1 MPMLPKSD
9 LQTFVNGIFFG
20 ENSDKPEFVRI
31 PLNQK
36 KCDDFF
42 SGETTSVLV
51 PDYAKFLGNA
61 HPGRSWMRYN
71 PLKDYEQLE
80 DTLFFNYRDNFF
92 NDGSQPNRCIQKATD
107 YMNYHSWAGPLFV
120 YKENSD
126 IESKF
131 SDIEMKDFSNVLTF
145 LSNYGTPGMRW

>member
-1 MPMLPKSD
+1 MLPKSD

-31 PLNQK
+31 PLNRE

-42 SGETTSVLV
+42 GGTTSFLV
-51 PDYAKFLGNA
+51 PNYKTFLGNSFM
-61 HPGRSWMRYN
+61 GRSWMRFN

-80 DTLFFNYRDNFF
+80 DTIFFIYKDDFLS
-92 NDGSQPNRCIQKATD
+92 DGSQPNRCIQKATD
-107 YMNYHSWAGPLFV
+107 HKNYHSWAGPLFV

-126 IESKF
+126 SESKF

-145 LSNYGTPGMRW
+145 LTNYGKPGLQW